1 MIAPRNTARENNT
14 THTGNDKEVIMK
26 KAISLALVLI
36 MALSLT
42 ACGDKE
48 GTGNAAQ
55 TGDKVLDWW
64 NGDWYG
70 WWEITECAGYY
81 EDVDYTRWDICG
93 NIDIGSDK
101 TGTFTL
107 WDEDFS
113 KDNPM
118 AEVSVTL
125 SESDTGEYGT
135 LTSKSGNF
143 TDVDLASEE
152 WVIDP
157 TSAGYENMIVI
168 KGHYESG
175 EDKFN
180 YEIWLRPWGTYWDD
194 VEEKDEPDYYN
205 DWYLPLIKAGKSMPD
220 SVDADAR

>member
-1 MIAPRNTARENNT
+1 
-14 THTGNDKEVIMK
+14 
-26 KAISLALVLI
+26 
-36 MALSLT
+36 
-42 ACGDKE
+42 
-48 GTGNAAQ
+48 
-55 TGDKVLDWW
+55 
-64 NGDWYG
+64 
-70 WWEITECAGYY
+70 
-81 EDVDYTRWDICG
+81 
-93 NIDIGSDK
+93 
-101 TGTFTL
+101 
-107 WDEDFS
+107 
-113 KDNPM
+113 M

-157 TSAGYENMIVI
+157 ASAGYENMIVI

-194 VEEKDEPDYYN
+194 VEEKDEPDYYT

-220 SVDADAR
+220 SVDTDAR